1 MCWKQRRL
9 PFGLAP
15 ISRES
20 DDRSRLYWWLW
31 TQWEPAARVASCHQP
46 QCARLRRSR
55 LLPAAANRAKLH
67 LRRKPLR
74 LRSLEPF
81 YKTPGQLRGWTHKS
95 LILALLEQTSGHYGL
110 LIDSSKTAWGVLSA
124 PFMLRRNLG
133 LRFHLIHLVRD
144 PRGVCWSSAS
154 GAWKQHAWIKNRYL
168 RYLRTALGW
177 WAANLSCEL
186 FAKFYPD
193 QYSRVRYED
202 LVESHVATLDR
213 PFAALHTE
221 TIAPPLQTSTAAN
234 RHQLYGNHGRYNELR
249 SSEIREDSRWRA
261 EMPSAHRAW
270 GAMISWPLRLSYG
283 Y

>member
-1 MCWKQRRL
+1 MTDLVYIGGYGRSGSPL
-9 PFGLAP
+9 LESLLATNP
-15 ISRES
+15 NVLVCGE
-20 DDRSRLYWWLW
+20 
-31 TQWEPAARVASCHQP
+31 VVC
-46 QCARLRRSR
+46 CLRRRTERNCTCGESR
-55 LLPAAANRAKLH
+55 YDCVVWSH
-67 LRRKPLR
+67 
-74 LRSLEPF
+74 F